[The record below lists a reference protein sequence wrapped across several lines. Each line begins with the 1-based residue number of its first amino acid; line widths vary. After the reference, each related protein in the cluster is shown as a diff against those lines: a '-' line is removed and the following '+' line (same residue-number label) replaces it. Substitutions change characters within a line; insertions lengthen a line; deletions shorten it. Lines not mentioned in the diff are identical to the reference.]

1 MRVNKETIK
10 KVAIGAGKAFV
21 YGSLALLSMKLNKE
35 AKNIYYDDFVDCE
48 DYNYSDAVDSIIE
61 SDMSDY
67 YKHSALAM
75 VKRNMDE
82 QYYKAVASIAN
93 GDASDY
99 YKVSMI
105 ENLYTNEAQ
114 A

>member
-1 MRVNKETIK
+1 MKIYKEALK
-10 KVAIGAGKAFV
+10 KFAIGAGKVFV
-21 YGSLALLSMKLNKE
+21 YGSLALLSMKI
-35 AKNIYYDDFVDCE
+35 KNESQHIYYVEHTDCE
-48 DYNYSDAVDSIIE
+48 DYNDAVDSIIE

-67 YKHSALAM
+67 YKHSALSM

-82 QYYKAVASIAN
+82 KYYKAVASIAN

-105 ENLYTNEAQ
+105 QNLYSNEAQ